1 MWIIL
6 QLFSTLIVIFVFSTA
21 GDGMRG
27 GGPGYMEPYDESGYQ
42 NGPGGGGYDHFGER
56 YPPGPMDGYVDVH
69 YM

>member
-1 MWIIL
+1 
-6 QLFSTLIVIFVFSTA
+6 
-21 GDGMRG
+21 MRGG